1 MCRSCSVGPSV
12 LSESGAG
19 YLVLETDCGP
29 AALGIL
35 NDSAA
40 VELVFTDMVMP
51 CGMRSR
57 SGGLASRAG
66 YQDALTSG
74 YPGDP
79 GIDIDSFD
87 EDVRWVRK
95 PYEIRTIAQKLGD
108 MLDD

>member
-1 MCRSCSVGPSV
+1 M

-35 NDSAA
+35 NDSPA
-40 VELVFTDMVMP
+40 VDLVCTDMVMP
-51 CGMRSR
+51 GGM
-57 SGGLASRAG
+57 SGNDLAQEIRG
-66 YQDALTSG
+66 QRPDIKMLFTSG

-95 PYEIRTIAQKLGD
+95 PYKIRAIA
-108 MLDD
+108 